1 MRICGG
7 LVCSLILGL
16 AQNGWAALIVNAPQP
31 ITHTLAVQF
40 IGVADDDGG
49 NPAPLLGSLDQ
60 QSKILGFV
68 NTIWSQAGIA
78 LNYSFR
84 ADTFD
89 DTFVNSGDAGGNNPR
104 PESDLDT
111 SFALAGLA
119 GNVLAPA
126 STTINILMVSIVP
139 SFSALA
145 DNQGAGLAFLG
156 QSGMSLWA
164 GPNLPTSAAGR
175 EGLGKLIAHEI
186 GHNLGLDH
194 LIEAENLLQEA
205 GSPNP
210 GERLSQ
216 SQISFLLTSPL
227 LVAVPEPAS
236 AVLLLMAG
244 LALLRRR
251 RIAAKH

>member
-1 MRICGG
+1 MRIGSG
-7 LVCSLILGL
+7 LVCSLVLVL
-16 AQNGWAALIVNAPQP
+16 AQNGWAALVVNPPQP
-31 ITHTLAVQF
+31 ITHTLSVQF

-49 NPAPLLGSLDQ
+49 NPAPLLGLPAQ
-60 QSKILGFV
+60 QSEILAYV
-68 NTIWSQAGIA
+68 DTIWSQAGVA

-84 ADTFD
+84 AESFD
-89 DTFVNSGDAGGNNPR
+89 NTFVNSGNPVNNSPR

-126 STTINILMVSIVP
+126 STTLNILMVSIVP
-139 SFSALA
+139 GYSALA

-156 QSGMSLWA
+156 ENGMSLWA
-164 GPNLPTSAAGR
+164 GPSLPTFAAGR

-194 LIEAENLLQEA
+194 LMEAENLMQEA
-205 GSPNP
+205 GSSDP
-210 GERLSQ
+210 GERLSA
-216 SQISFLLTSPL
+216 SQISLLLTSPL

-236 AVLLLMAG
+236 AALLLIAG
-244 LALLRRR
+244 LMLLRYR